1 MRETPPSSLP
11 VAEAPPS
18 LPGPVSA
25 AEGRVFI
32 LLGWLAGSTLAILV
46 LLAMPILLAPYL
58 HGVTWLGALSRATV
72 GTGAAGAVAG
82 SALLA
87 LAGQSACLAMLAARR
102 DGASGQTIKR
112 VQGSVIPA
120 LAAIAGLAA
129 WTLRPG
135 PSAPAPEDGF
145 MLAGIL
151 FALAF
156 PALVAERMVAAIR
169 PALLPEAAALRTLTL
184 LPVVALGVS
193 ACVQIAMGVGVVSA
207 VWVASALSAV
217 IALIAGEV
225 AARALARWFLPPPM
239 PGAARASIDSLLA
252 QMLAGSMSRGGF
264 ASPIRA
270 QFGIDFSRSWALLFL
285 RAAALPALALTALFC
300 WALTG
305 LIMIGL
311 DQRGVYERLGAPVAV
326 LQPGLH
332 LILPW
337 PLGVARRVELGAV
350 HEIAIGG
357 EPGTVLAAETT
368 DAEGPPPA
376 SAMRLWDQ
384 PHPGEVSTLVASETE
399 GRQSFQ
405 TVNADIRILYRVGL
419 RDEDAL
425 HAATEVADPDVLV
438 RQTAGRR
445 IARFFAV
452 RTLGAILGDQREAM
466 AESLRAAI
474 AADLT
479 PFRSGIE
486 IVGVA
491 VEAIHPPAGAA
502 AAYHA
507 VQAAAIGARTAVAE
521 AEGRA
526 KSAANESRQQIRQ
539 LTDSARAQAAENV
552 QGAEAESVRFSADR
566 AARAAGGRSFLI
578 ERYFANLVAGFAHAP
593 LVILDDRLAGPTS
606 PILDLRPLA
615 GAASVPLDDSD

>member
-1 MRETPPSSLP
+1 MRETPPGSQPSTE
-11 VAEAPPS
+11 VPPPFAG
-18 LPGPVSA
+18 PGFT
-25 AEGRVFI
+25 AEGRIFA
-32 LLGWLAGSTLAILV
+32 LLIRLSGSMAGILV
-46 LLAMPILLAPYL
+46 LLAVPILLAPDL
-58 HGVTWLGALSRATV
+58 RGVTWLGALSRAAI
-72 GTGAAGAVAG
+72 GTGTAGAVAG
-82 SALLA
+82 SVLLA
-87 LAGQSACLAMLAARR
+87 LAGQSACLLMVAARR
-102 DGASGQTIKR
+102 DGTSGPTIKR
-112 VQGSVIPA
+112 IQGSVAPA

-135 PSAPAPEDGF
+135 PAAPAPEDGF
-145 MLAGIL
+145 VLAGIL

-169 PALLPEAAALRTLTL
+169 PALLPEAASLRTLTL
-184 LPVVALGVS
+184 LPAVALGVS

-207 VWVASALSAV
+207 VWVASALSV
-217 IALIAGEV
+217 VIGLIALEL
-225 AARALARWFLPPPM
+225 AARGLAVWFLPPPA
-239 PGAARASIDSLLA
+239 PGAARAGIDSLLA
-252 QMLAGSMSRGGF
+252 QMLAGSMSRNGL
-264 ASPIRA
+264 AAPIRA
-270 QFGIDFSRSWALLFL
+270 RFGIDFSRSWALLYL

-300 WALTG
+300 WGLTG
-305 LIMIGL
+305 LVMIGL

-332 LILPW
+332 LIPPW

-357 EPGTVLAAETT
+357 EPRTVLAAETT

-376 SAMRLWDQ
+376 SATRLWDQ

-419 RDEDAL
+419 TDDDAL
-425 HAATEVADPDVLV
+425 RAATEVADPDVLV

-474 AADLT
+474 AADLA

-502 AAYHA
+502 SAYHA

-526 KSAANESRQQIRQ
+526 KSAANESRQEIRQ
-539 LTDSARAQAAENV
+539 LTDSAQAQAAENV
-552 QGAEAESVRFSADR
+552 QGAQAEAVRFSADR
-566 AARAAGGRSFLI
+566 AAHAAGGRTFLI
-578 ERYFANLVAGFAHAP
+578 ERYFADLVAGFAHAP
-593 LVILDDRLAGPTS
+593 LVVLDDRLAGPTS

-615 GAASVPLDDSD
+615 GAASTPLDDPD